1 MDFIKVLLDL
11 FSFLFKSVTAF
22 EPIIYLFVACAVIAM
37 VFCLVQSFMK
47 GSYTK

>member
-1 MDFIKVLLDL
+1 MNFIENLLDL
-11 FSFLFKSVTAF
+11 FLYLFGSCVF

-47 GSYTK
+47 GSYAK